1 MKQIEHEEDE
11 RVRFAGIGC
20 RLHKA
25 EGRPAVRSAAAQL
38 AIKVCLLCSAA
49 TDGRSGVGRLIR
61 CVRGSAAWAL

>member
-25 EGRPAVRSAAAQL
+25 EGRRAVRSAAAQL
-38 AIKVCLLCSAA
+38 AIKVCLLS
-49 TDGRSGVGRLIR
+49 GNRWPIWRRSLD
-61 CVRGSAAWAL
+61 